1 MIYAFSSSFIKAEVV
16 KLSEQWL
23 REWIDPPVDS
33 AALAQQL
40 TMAGLEVDSIEPACN
55 FFSGLVFAEVIKV
68 NPHPEDDK
76 LRICQVNSGKE
87 ILTIVCAAANVR
99 AGMKTVLAKVGAILP
114 NDKAIE
120 STELKGVLSEGM
132 LCSAKEIG
140 LGDDNDGIMDL
151 SIYETVGD
159 DVATHIHAD
168 DTVIELSL
176 TPNRGDCLSIK
187 GVAREAAARNKIPF
201 REPKIEPVSDTSTV
215 RQTINVEETTAC
227 PRYLGRVIEGV
238 DCSVM
243 TPLWMS
249 ERLRRAGIRSI
260 NIIVDITNLVMLEL
274 GQPMHAFDHDQL
286 RGVMSV
292 RFAADNEAI
301 TLLDETEHQ
310 LSNETLVI
318 ADEKG
323 AVALAG
329 IMGGLES
336 AVRMDS
342 QQLFL
347 ECAFFS
353 PQVITGRARRYGLH
367 TDSSHRFER
376 GVDPQLQHDAMNYA
390 TALILKYCG
399 GKSALITESLAVN
412 KLPANQPVT
421 VRHDQIE
428 KVLGMQFNDEFIRD
442 AFYRLGFDVNCQ
454 KKQYNIVAPS
464 SRFDIS
470 AEADLIKELTRFYGY
485 DHMPVTFPAT
495 PLKIC
500 PPDTFQLRLQNWRST
515 LINRDYQE
523 IISYSFIDPEVHKLL
538 NIKDNSMI
546 LSNPIAPEMSAMRMS
561 LWPGLLST
569 LKYNQQRQQ
578 HRIRLFESGRV
589 FVGGDNLVQEIRIAG
604 LIYGNKYK
612 KQWYIDDTLSNIY
625 DIKLDVEALLHG
637 ALSKTQ
643 IYQYVDA
650 DLPMLHPGQSFGIQ
664 LDNVRVGV
672 AGQLHPAVRA
682 SLGLSS
688 DAYLFEI
695 YLENMP
701 EQERIE
707 YQPISR
713 FPSVTRDIS
722 IVVDDNISLKTVIAE
737 IKASA
742 ADLLTNL
749 ELFDVYHG
757 EGIEIGKKS
766 LALGLTF
773 QSSSS
778 TLKDRE
784 VATIMGKVIS
794 GLYVKFGAKLRE

>member
-1 MIYAFSSSFIKAEVV
+1 MKI
-16 KLSEQWL
+16 SEQWL

-33 AALAQQL
+33 DTLAQQL
-40 TMAGLEVDSIEPACN
+40 TMAGLEVNSIEPACK
-55 FFSGLVFAEVIKV
+55 FFSGLVVAEVVKV
-68 NPHPEDDK
+68 NSHPDADK
-76 LRICQVNSGKE
+76 LRICQVNSGE
-87 ILTIVCAAANVR
+87 EVLTIVCAAANVR
-99 AGMKTVLAKVGAILP
+99 EGMKTVLAKAGAILP
-114 NDKAIE
+114 DGKALE
-120 STELKGVLSEGM
+120 PTELKGVLSEGM

-140 LGDDNDGIMDL
+140 LGDDSDSIMEL
-151 SIYETVGD
+151 SIYETVGE
-159 DVATHIHAD
+159 DVAIHIHAD

-176 TPNRGDCLSIK
+176 TPNRGDCLSVK
-187 GVAREAAARNKIPF
+187 GVARETAASNKMPF

-215 RQTINVEETTAC
+215 RQTINVEATAAC
-227 PRYLGRVIEGV
+227 PRYLGRVIEAV

-249 ERLRRAGIRSI
+249 ERLRRVGIRSI

-274 GQPMHAFDHDQL
+274 GQPMHAFDHDRL
-286 RGVMSV
+286 HGVMSV
-292 RFAADNEAI
+292 RFAADSEAI
-301 TLLDETEHQ
+301 TLLDKTEHQ

-336 AVRMDS
+336 AVQMDS
-342 QQLFL
+342 QRLLL
-347 ECAFFS
+347 ESAFFS
-353 PQVITGRARRYGLH
+353 PQAIIGRARYYGLH

-376 GVDPQLQHDAMNYA
+376 GVDPQLQHYAMNYA
-390 TALILKYCG
+390 ASLILKYCG
-399 GKSALITESLAVN
+399 GKSAPITESLSVN

-421 VRHDQIE
+421 VRRDQIE

-442 AFYRLGFDVNCQ
+442 AFHRLGFDVNSQ
-454 KKQYNIVAPS
+454 EKQYNIVAPS
-464 SRFDIS
+464 ARFDINT
-470 AEADLIKELTRFYGY
+470 EADLIEELARLYGY
-485 DHMPVTFPAT
+485 DPMPVTFPAT
-495 PLKIC
+495 SLKIC
-500 PPDTFQLRLQNWRST
+500 PPDIFQLRLQNWRSA
-515 LINRDYQE
+515 LVNRDYQE
-523 IISYSFIDPEVHKLL
+523 IISYSFVDPEVHKLL
-538 NIKDNSMI
+538 NIKDNSMM

-578 HRIRLFESGRV
+578 HRIRLFESGNV
-589 FVGGDNLVQEIRIAG
+589 FVGRDEPIQEIRIAG

-612 KQWYIDDTLSNIY
+612 KQWHIDDILSDIY
-625 DIKLDVEALLHG
+625 DIKLDVEALLHSS
-637 ALSKTQ
+637 LSKTQ
-643 IYQYVDA
+643 TYQYVDA

-664 LDNVRVGV
+664 LDDVRIGV
-672 AGQLHPAVRA
+672 VGQLHPAVRA

-688 DAYLFEI
+688 DVHLFEI

-701 EQERIE
+701 EQKRIE
-707 YQPISR
+707 CRPISR

-722 IVVDDNISLKTVIAE
+722 IVVDDNISLEIVIAA

-742 ADLLTNL
+742 AESLTNL
-749 ELFDVYHG
+749 ELFDVYQG

-773 QSSSS
+773 QASSS
-778 TLKDRE
+778 TLKDKE
-784 VATIMGKVIS
+784 VATIMEKVIS